1 MVDACRS
8 LFWRAANGSGAGV
21 SDKNENGVNIEI
33 QRDRGRRFF
42 DRPNRFI
49 AHVDVNGTVETVHVK
64 NTGRC
69 RELLLPGAAV
79 RLEVSDNPKRKTKYD
94 LVAVRKQELGWV
106 NMDSQAPN
114 KVVGEWLSKQEFD
127 LVRPEFAYGKFSS

>member
-1 MVDACRS
+1 M
-8 LFWRAANGSGAGV
+8 
-21 SDKNENGVNIEI
+21 
-33 QRDRGRRFF
+33 
-42 DRPNRFI
+42 
-49 AHVDVNGTVETVHVK
+49 
-64 NTGRC
+64 
-69 RELLLPGAAV
+69 

-127 LVRPEFAYGKFSS
+127 LVRPEFAFPSCNFMIAASIIQALGKCVKSVLHIAAI